1 MHKRKRKNKPVP
13 VSVVV
18 FRLASFILE
27 RKRHLTLDGRIG
39 GSHITNTQTAN
50 KQKFTVFDG
59 RLQYRAVEGASR
71 RSRAHRY
78 EMYKKRACNR
88 TLSHLIP
95 KVNHMN
101 LATT

>member
-1 MHKRKRKNKPVP
+1 MCTKERKEKCAVP

-18 FRLASFILE
+18 FRLESFILE

-59 RLQYRAVEGASR
+59 RLQHRAGEGASR

-78 EMYKKRACNR
+78 EMYENEHAIER
-88 TLSHLIP
+88 
-95 KVNHMN
+95 
-101 LATT
+101 